1 MKKTLLTVLI
11 LLLSVSLFFS
21 CTNGLVV
28 QMRGNEAQL
37 KKEEQPQENPQQT
50 YDSDKAAVASLVED
64 FGSRL
69 QKVSLQAP
77 KDIVNK
83 SMQENY
89 GDFVSPALLSEWL
102 REPSN
107 APGRV
112 LSSPWPD
119 RIEILSIEKLS
130 ESAYEV
136 KGEIIEMTSVEM
148 VNGGVAAKRPIT
160 LVVGKVENR
169 WLITAVKLGAYE
181 GSNAMVY
188 RNTQY
193 GFSFSLPES
202 WQGYS
207 IITDKWEGS
216 APGSSQGSVTVETG
230 PLISIRHPQWTAQN
244 QRQDIPIMIFTL
256 TQWKSLQQGEF
267 HIGAAPVGPS
277 ELGRNT
283 RYVFA
288 LPARYNYAFPT
299 EYEEVEKILQSNPL
313 QANENY
319 LDN

>member
-1 MKKTLLTVLI
+1 MKKTFLLVLI
-11 LLLSVSLFFS
+11 LLLSVSLFG
-21 CTNGLVV
+21 CTNG
-28 QMRGNEAQL
+28 GNEAQL
-37 KKEEQPQENPQQT
+37 KKEGQPKEKPQQT

-64 FGSRL
+64 LGSRL

-77 KDIVNK
+77 RDIVSK
-83 SMQENY
+83 SMQEIY
-89 GDFVSPALLSEWL
+89 GDLVSPSLLAEWVNDPL
-102 REPSN
+102 N

-119 RIEILSIEKLS
+119 RIEILCIDKLS

-136 KGEIIEMTSVEM
+136 KGQIIEMTSVEI
-148 VNGGVAAKRPIT
+148 VNGGVAAKRPIA

-181 GSNAMVY
+181 ETDATVY

-193 GFSFSLPES
+193 GFIFSLPES
-202 WQGYS
+202 WKGYS
-207 IITDKWEGS
+207 IVTGKWDGS
-216 APGSSQGSVTVETG
+216 AVGGPQSGETAETG
-230 PLISIRHPQWTAQN
+230 TMISIRHPQWTPDN
-244 QRQDIPIMIFTL
+244 RRQDIPVMVFTL
-256 TQWKSLQQGEF
+256 TQWNSLQQGEF

-299 EYEEVEKILQSNPL
+299 GYEEVEEILKSNPL
-313 QANENY
+313 RANEKRV
-319 LDN
+319 